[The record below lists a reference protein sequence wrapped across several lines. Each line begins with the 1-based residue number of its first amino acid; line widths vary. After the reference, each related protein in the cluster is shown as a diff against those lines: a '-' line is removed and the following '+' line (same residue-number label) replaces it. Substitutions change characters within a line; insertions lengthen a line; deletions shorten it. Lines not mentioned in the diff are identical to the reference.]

1 MAPLLGNLLGKQV
14 LEVELGLDGAEH
26 EVGVVEAQVLLVGVG
41 GEGATAAC
49 PVLERGGRGL
59 AGERAHMPSLIT
71 KLMMATAPEIA
82 PQVSVMPPMP
92 APKPSVRV
100 KATWG
105 SSPTAGA
112 SVQATA

>member
-1 MAPLLGNLLGKQV
+1 M
-14 LEVELGLDGAEH
+14 
-26 EVGVVEAQVLLVGVG
+26 
-41 GEGATAAC
+41 
-49 PVLERGGRGL
+49 
-59 AGERAHMPSLIT
+59 
-71 KLMMATAPEIA
+71 A

-112 SVQATA
+112 SRAGDGLRAVKAAGVVLGSLSLTGGDVELGCIDLLHRCLLDYGVPAYGTLAGAFAYRDRSAYLIVFRHRTLS